1 MEKSR
6 FRHNTFSTFCK
17 LDEVLYRKNVQK
29 IVDWNEKISVIGRKN
44 QIEFCN
50 YSLNVIRACLMYKI
64 GIQINTVIKEKNLL
78 KTFLNT

>member
-1 MEKSR
+1 MR
-6 FRHNTFSTFCK
+6 F
-17 LDEVLYRKNVQK
+17 LYRKNVQK

-64 GIQINTVIKEKNLL
+64 GIQINTVIKKEEKEFIKN
-78 KTFLNT
+78 FSNT